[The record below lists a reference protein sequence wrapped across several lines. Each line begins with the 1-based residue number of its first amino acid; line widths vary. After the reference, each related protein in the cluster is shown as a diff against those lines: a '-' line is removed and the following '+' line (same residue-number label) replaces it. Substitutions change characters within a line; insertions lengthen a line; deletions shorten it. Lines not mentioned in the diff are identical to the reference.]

1 MTFHAFSGLLNGLA
15 ATVSGILIYAKNPT
29 SRQHQAYGLYALAA
43 AIWGYGYWAWQISS
57 SHDTAL
63 LCVRVLMVGAIFLPG
78 AYLFHVLTLLNQSP
92 NRRKLLLLSTGIG
105 LFFFLGNFTP
115 YFVADVQPAGGFAF
129 WPQPGPLFHFYLLWF
144 GFCSLYGTG
153 LLFQGARR
161 KSGGERSRFYLLAFG
176 SIVAYAGGLTAFP
189 LWYGIN
195 LQPYGAILLTVYTS
209 VVAYT
214 LLRYRLMDIGMAFE
228 RGVTGS
234 LLVLLVAFPA
244 YPALLLGQKWYFGSI
259 NIGYSLVEL
268 FVLLLL
274 VFGASSLKTQAT
286 NFITKALFK
295 ERYDQ
300 YKTVLDFSKSLL
312 SILELKDL
320 TSTIV
325 QSICPTLHLQWGAL
339 FLRKPGGKEYEPLS
353 SYGKPLSELT
363 SLQLEHLFSLEDHWR
378 HGTTCFLMTEMFEW
392 VNDPES
398 QTVVEKLSRI
408 GTEVCLPLV
417 NKNRL
422 LGFCIFGPTVDS
434 GGGYTSQ
441 ELELLATLSQ
451 EASVALDNALLYE
464 ELKRSQSL
472 VRRTDRLRS
481 LETMAAGLA
490 HEIRNPL
497 TSIKAFVDLA
507 PERKDDEQFLSRFS
521 KVVKEDVFRIERL
534 TREILDYAKPMEPVL
549 REEDLNDIVESCLYT
564 LRVRPSHEL
573 IAIETELL
581 RDLPKVVADRQQLK
595 QVILNFMFNAVEAML
610 PKGGVLTVRTR
621 ALAFPGKPKW
631 VQLEI
636 QDVGSGI
643 AANDIDHIFDPFFT
657 TKHLS
662 EEHEGTGL
670 GLAIA
675 HQIIQEHRG
684 KIEVQSVK
692 GRGTTFFVTLPSA
705 GLPDPISSPLS
716 ETTAPIPAPSPSPQ
730 PSPSRARE
738 F

>member
-1 MTFHAFSGLLNGLA
+1 VNFHAFSGLLNGLA
-15 ATVSGILIYAKNPT
+15 ATISGIIVYAKNPT
-29 SRQHQAYGLYALAA
+29 DPKHQAYGMYALAA

-57 SHDTAL
+57 SHDSAL
-63 LCVRVLMVGAIFLPG
+63 FFVRLLMVGAIFLPV
-78 AYLFHVLTLLNQSP
+78 AYLWHVLTLLDNMQGKRP
-92 NRRKLLLLSTGIG
+92 LLWLAAGIG
-105 LFFFLGNFTP
+105 LLFFLFNLTP
-115 YFVADVQPAGGFAF
+115 YFVADVQPAGGFRF
-129 WPQPGPLFHFYLLWF
+129 WPQPGPAFHLYLLWF
-144 GFCSLYGTG
+144 GLCSLYGTW
-153 LLFQGARR
+153 LLFQGARSN
-161 KSGGERSRFYLLAFG
+161 SGAERYRFYLLAFG
-176 SIVAYAGGLTAFP
+176 SIVAYGGGMTTFP

-195 LQPYGAILLTVYTS
+195 IQPHGAILLTVYTS

-214 LLRYRLMDIGMAFE
+214 LLRYRLLDLGTTLE

-244 YPALLLGQKWYFGSI
+244 YPALLLGQQWYLGSI

-286 NFITKALFK
+286 TFITKALFK

-300 YKTVLDFSKSLL
+300 YKTVLNFSKSLV

-325 QSICPTLHLQWGAL
+325 QSICPTLGLQWGGL
-339 FLRKPGGKEYEPLS
+339 YLRKAGGKDYNPIS
-353 SYGKPLSELT
+353 GFGKPLSNFP
-363 SLQLEHLFSLEDHWR
+363 SLQLGHGSSLEDRWR
-378 HGTTCFLMTEMFEW
+378 QGTNCFVVDELRDSMT
-392 VNDPES
+392 DSES
-398 QTVVEKLSRI
+398 QSIMTTLATI
-408 GTEVCLPLV
+408 GTKVCLPLV

-422 LGFCIFGPTVDS
+422 LGFCVFGPTVNS

-441 ELELLATLSQ
+441 ELELLGTLSQ

-481 LETMAAGLA
+481 LETMAGGLA

-507 PERKDDEQFLSRFS
+507 PERKDDEQFLARFS

-534 TREILDYAKPMEPVL
+534 TREILDYAKPTEPFL

-573 IAIETELL
+573 IVIETDLV
-581 RDLPKVVADRQQLK
+581 RDLPKIFADRQQLK
-595 QVILNFMFNAVEAML
+595 QVILNFLFNAVEAML
-610 PKGGVLTVRTR
+610 PDGGVLTVRTR
-621 ALAFPGKPKW
+621 HLKSHGKSNW
-631 VQLEI
+631 VQVEI
-636 QDVGSGI
+636 QDAGSGI
-643 AANDIDHIFDPFFT
+643 APEDIEHIFDPFFT

-662 EEHEGTGL
+662 QEHEGTGL

-675 HQIIQEHRG
+675 HQIIQEHHG
-684 KIEVQSVK
+684 QIEVQSVK
-692 GRGTTFFVTLPSA
+692 GRGTTFFVNLPR
-705 GLPDPISSPLS
+705 S
-716 ETTAPIPAPSPSPQ
+716 ESQISPS
-730 PSPSRARE
+730 SRASE
-738 F
+738 ATAQTPEQS

>member
-1 MTFHAFSGLLNGLA
+1 VNFHAFSGLLNGLA
-15 ATVSGILIYAKNPT
+15 ATISGIIVYAKYPSNPK
-29 SRQHQAYGLYALAA
+29 HQAYGLYALAA
-43 AIWGYGYWAWQISS
+43 ATWGYGYWAWQIST
-57 SHDTAL
+57 SHDSAL
-63 LCVRVLMVGAIFLPG
+63 FCVRLLMVGAIFLPVS
-78 AYLFHVLTLLNQSP
+78 YLFHVLTLLDKSEGKQLFL
-92 NRRKLLLLSTGIG
+92 RLSAGIG
-105 LFFFLGNFTP
+105 LFFFLVNFTP
-115 YFVADVQPAGGFAF
+115 YFVADVQPAGGFLF
-129 WPQPGPLFHFYLLWF
+129 WPQPGPVFHFYLLWF
-144 GFCSLYGTG
+144 GLCALYGTG

-176 SIVAYAGGLTAFP
+176 SIVAYGGGMTTFP

-195 LQPYGAILLTVYTS
+195 LQPNGTILLTVYTS

-214 LLRYRLMDIGMAFE
+214 LLRYRLMDLGMAFE
-228 RGVTGS
+228 WGVTGT
-234 LLVLLVAFPA
+234 LLVLVVAFPA

-268 FVLLLL
+268 FVLLFL

-286 NFITKALFK
+286 TFITKAFFK

-300 YKTVLDFSKSLL
+300 YKTVLEFSKSLV

-325 QSICPTLHLQWGAL
+325 QSICPSLGLKWGAL
-339 FLRKPGGKEYEPLS
+339 FLRKLGGKDYDPIS
-353 SYGKPLSELT
+353 SFGKPLSELST
-363 SLQLEHLFSLEDHWR
+363 LQLGHLSSIEDRWR
-378 HGTTCFLMTEMFEW
+378 QGTTCFVIAEMKEVMT
-392 VNDPES
+392 DSES
-398 QTVVEKLSRI
+398 QAVVAKLARI

-422 LGFCIFGPTVDS
+422 LGFCIFGPTVGS

-441 ELELLATLSQ
+441 ELELLTIFSQ

-507 PERKDDEQFLSRFS
+507 PERRDDEQFLVRFS

-534 TREILDYAKPMEPVL
+534 TREILDYAKPMEPFL

-573 IAIETELL
+573 IVIETDLI
-581 RDLPKVVADRQQLK
+581 RDLPKIFADRQQLK

-621 ALAFPGKPKW
+621 HLKFQGKQEW

-636 QDVGSGI
+636 QDTGSGI
-643 AANDIDHIFDPFFT
+643 APEDIDHIFDPFFT

-662 EEHEGTGL
+662 QEHEGTGL

-675 HQIIQEHRG
+675 HQIIQEHQG

-692 GRGTTFFVTLPSA
+692 GRGTTFFVNLPRMVSHGPEPSLPSE
-705 GLPDPISSPLS
+705 G
-716 ETTAPIPAPSPSPQ
+716 TASIRTIPNAPH
-730 PSPSRARE
+730 
-738 F
+738 

>member
-15 ATVSGILIYAKNPT
+15 ATISGIIVYAKYPTNPK
-29 SRQHQAYGLYALAA
+29 HQAYGLYALAA
-43 AIWGYGYWAWQISS
+43 ATWGYGYWAWQVSTS
-57 SHDTAL
+57 PDSAL
-63 LCVRVLMVGAIFLPG
+63 FCVRLLMVGAIFLPV
-78 AYLFHVLTLLNQSP
+78 AYLFHVLTLLDKIQG
-92 NRRKLLLLSTGIG
+92 RQRFLWLSAGIG
-105 LFFFLGNFTP
+105 LCFFLVNLTP
-115 YFVADVQPAGGFAF
+115 YFVADVQPAGGFRF
-129 WPQPGPLFHFYLLWF
+129 WPRPGPAFHLYLLWF
-144 GFCSLYGTG
+144 GLCSLYGTG
-153 LLFQGARR
+153 LLFQGAQS
-161 KSGGERSRFYLLAFG
+161 KSGGERYRFYLLALG
-176 SIVAYAGGLTAFP
+176 SIVAYGGGMTTFP

-195 LQPYGAILLTVYTS
+195 IQPNGAILMTVYTS

-214 LLRYRLMDIGMAFE
+214 LLRYRLMDLGTAFE

-244 YPALLLGQKWYFGSI
+244 YPALLMGQKWYFGSI

-286 NFITKALFK
+286 TLITKAFFK

-300 YKTVLDFSKSLL
+300 YKTVLDFSKSLV

-325 QSICPTLHLQWGAL
+325 QSICPSLGLQWGAL
-339 FLRKPGGKEYEPLS
+339 FLRKPGGKDYDPLS
-353 SYGKPLSELT
+353 SFGKPLKDFS
-363 SLQLEHLFSLEDHWR
+363 SLQLDHRSSLEDCWR
-378 HGTTCFLMTEMFEW
+378 QGTRCFVIDEM
-392 VNDPES
+392 NNSLADLES
-398 QTVVEKLSRI
+398 QVVVSQLAQL

-422 LGFCIFGPTVDS
+422 LGFCIFGPTVNT

-441 ELELLATLSQ
+441 ELELLTTLSQ

-481 LETMAAGLA
+481 LETMAGGLA

-507 PERKDDEQFLSRFS
+507 PERKDDEQFLARFS

-534 TREILDYAKPMEPVL
+534 TREILDYAKPMEPFL

-573 IAIETELL
+573 IVIETDLI
-581 RDLPKVVADRQQLK
+581 RDLPKIFADRQQLK
-595 QVILNFMFNAVEAML
+595 QVILGFLFNAVEAML
-610 PKGGVLTVRTR
+610 PDGGVLTVRTR
-621 ALAFPGKPKW
+621 HLKFQGKQDW

-636 QDVGSGI
+636 QDTGSGI
-643 AANDIDHIFDPFFT
+643 APDDIEHIFDPFFT

-662 EEHEGTGL
+662 QEHEGTGL

-675 HQIIQEHRG
+675 HQIIQEHQG
-684 KIEVQSVK
+684 KIDVQSLR
-692 GRGTTFFVTLPSA
+692 GRGTTFFVNLPSA
-705 GLPDPISSPLS
+705 SSHASAPSLPS
-716 ETTAPIPAPSPSPQ
+716 EGTAPPIDPS
-730 PSPSRARE
+730 
-738 F
+738 

>member
-1 MTFHAFSGLLNGLA
+1 MDFHAFSGLLNGLA
-15 ATVSGILIYAKNPT
+15 ATISGILVYAKNPT
-29 SRQHQAYGLYALAA
+29 SPKHQAYGLYALAA
-43 AIWGYGYWAWQISS
+43 ATWGFGYWAWQIST
-57 SHDTAL
+57 SHDSAL
-63 LCVRVLMVGAIFLPG
+63 FCVRLLMAGAIFLPV
-78 AYLFHVLTLLNQSP
+78 AYLFHVLTLLDKIQNKQ
-92 NRRKLLLLSTGIG
+92 RFLWLSAGIG
-105 LFFFLGNFTP
+105 LCFFLINLTP
-115 YFVADVQPAGGFAF
+115 YFVADVQPAGGFRF
-129 WPQPGPLFHFYLLWF
+129 WPQPGPAFHLYLLWF

-153 LLFQGARR
+153 LLFQGARK
-161 KSGGERSRFYLLAFG
+161 KSGGERYRFYLLACG
-176 SIVAYAGGLTAFP
+176 SIVAYGGGMTTFP

-195 LQPYGAILLTVYTS
+195 IQPNGAILLTVYTS

-214 LLRYRLMDIGMAFE
+214 LLRYRLMDLGTAFE

-244 YPALLLGQKWYFGSI
+244 YPALLMGQKWYFGSI

-274 VFGASSLKTQAT
+274 VFGASTLKTQVT
-286 NFITKALFK
+286 TFITKAFFK

-300 YKTVLDFSKSLL
+300 YKTVLDFSKSLV

-325 QSICPTLHLQWGAL
+325 QSICPSLGLQWGAL
-339 FLRKPGGKEYEPLS
+339 FLRKPEGKDYDPIS
-353 SYGKPLSELT
+353 SFGKPLSDFF
-363 SLQLEHLFSLEDHWR
+363 SLPLEHLSSLEDRWQQ
-378 HGTTCFLMTEMFEW
+378 GTMCFVIDEMKDFMTTS
-392 VNDPES
+392 ES
-398 QTVVEKLSRI
+398 QAVVVKLAKI
-408 GTEVCLPLV
+408 GTKVFLPLV

-422 LGFCIFGPTVDS
+422 LGFCVFGPTVNS

-441 ELELLATLSQ
+441 ELDLLTTLSQ

-481 LETMAAGLA
+481 LETMAGGLA

-507 PERKDDEQFLSRFS
+507 PERKDDEQFLVRFS

-534 TREILDYAKPMEPVL
+534 TREILDYAKPMEPFL

-573 IAIETELL
+573 IVIETDLIPN
-581 RDLPKVVADRQQLK
+581 LPKIFADRQQLK
-595 QVILNFMFNAVEAML
+595 QVILNFLFNAVEAML
-610 PKGGVLTVRTR
+610 PDGGVLTVRTR
-621 ALAFPGKPKW
+621 HLKNQANQDW

-636 QDVGSGI
+636 QDSGSGI
-643 AANDIDHIFDPFFT
+643 APEDIEHIFDPFFT

-662 EEHEGTGL
+662 QEHEGTGL

-675 HQIIQEHRG
+675 HQIIQEHQG
-684 KIEVQSVK
+684 KIEVQSLK
-692 GRGTTFFVTLPSA
+692 GRGTTFFVNLPSVSSQA
-705 GLPDPISSPLS
+705 PTSPLPS
-716 ETTAPIPAPSPSPQ
+716 EGAAPTPHLP
-730 PSPSRARE
+730 
-738 F
+738 

>member
-15 ATVSGILIYAKNPT
+15 ATISGILIYAKNPT
-29 SRQHQAYGLYALAA
+29 NRQHQAYGLYALAA
-43 AIWGYGYWAWQISS
+43 AIWGYGYWAWQIST

-78 AYLFHVLTLLNQSP
+78 AYVFHVLTLLDQSP
-92 NRRKLLLLSTGIG
+92 NRRKLLWLSTGIG
-105 LFFFLGNFTP
+105 LFFFLVNFTP
-115 YFVADVQPAGGFAF
+115 YFVADVQPVGEFKF

-144 GFCSLYGTG
+144 GLCSLYGTG
-153 LLFQGARR
+153 LLFQGARS

-176 SIVAYAGGLTAFP
+176 SIVAYGGGMTTFP
-189 LWYGIN
+189 LWYGMNI
-195 LQPYGAILLTVYTS
+195 QPNGAILLTVYTS

-228 RGVTGS
+228 RGVTGTF
-234 LLVLLVAFPA
+234 LVLLVAFPA

-268 FVLLLL
+268 VVLLLL

-286 NFITKALFK
+286 TFITKALFK

-325 QSICPTLHLQWGAL
+325 QSICPTLGLQWGAL
-339 FLRKPGGKEYEPLS
+339 FLRKPGGKEYDPLS
-353 SYGKPLSELT
+353 SYGKPLGDLT
-363 SLQLEHLFSLEDHWR
+363 RLQLENLSSLKDHWQQ
-378 HGTTCFLMTEMFEW
+378 GTTCFLMAEITEW
-392 VNDPES
+392 ANDLES
-398 QTVVEKLSRI
+398 QAVVAKLSRI

-422 LGFCIFGPTVDS
+422 LGFCIFGPTVES

-441 ELELLATLSQ
+441 ELELLTTLSQ

-507 PERKDDEQFLSRFS
+507 PERKDDEQFLARFS

-573 IAIETELL
+573 IVIETELL
-581 RDLPKVVADRQQLK
+581 RDLPKIVADRQQLK

-610 PKGGVLTVRTR
+610 PKGGVLT
-621 ALAFPGKPKW
+621 
-631 VQLEI
+631 
-636 QDVGSGI
+636 
-643 AANDIDHIFDPFFT
+643 
-657 TKHLS
+657 
-662 EEHEGTGL
+662 
-670 GLAIA
+670 
-675 HQIIQEHRG
+675 
-684 KIEVQSVK
+684 
-692 GRGTTFFVTLPSA
+692 
-705 GLPDPISSPLS
+705 
-716 ETTAPIPAPSPSPQ
+716 
-730 PSPSRARE
+730 
-738 F
+738 

>member
-15 ATVSGILIYAKNPT
+15 ATISGIIVYSRNPT
-29 SRQHQAYGLYALAA
+29 NPKHQAYGLYALTAA
-43 AIWGYGYWAWQISS
+43 TWGYGYWAWQIST
-57 SHDTAL
+57 SHASAL
-63 LCVRVLMVGAIFLPG
+63 FYVRLLMVGAIFLPV
-78 AYLFHVLTLLNQSP
+78 AYLFHVLTLLDKIQGKQ
-92 NRRKLLLLSTGIG
+92 RLLWFLAGIG
-105 LFFFLGNFTP
+105 LIFFLFNFTP
-115 YFVADVQPAGGFAF
+115 YFVADVHSVAGFRF
-129 WPQPGPLFHFYLLWF
+129 WPKPGPAFHFYLPWF
-144 GFCSLYGTG
+144 GLCSLYGTW
-153 LLFQGARR
+153 LLLQGARS
-161 KSGGERSRFYLLAFG
+161 KSGAERYRFYLLAIG
-176 SIVAYAGGLTAFP
+176 SIMAYGGGLTTFP

-195 LQPYGAILLTVYTS
+195 IQPNGVILLTVYTS

-214 LLRYRLMDIGMAFE
+214 LLRYRLMDLGTALE

-244 YPALLLGQKWYFGSI
+244 YPTLLLGQQWYFGSI

-286 NFITKALFK
+286 TLITKALFK
-295 ERYDQ
+295 DRYDQ
-300 YKTVLDFSKSLL
+300 YKTVLNFSKSLV

-325 QSICPTLHLQWGAL
+325 QSICPSLGLEWGTIY
-339 FLRKPGGKEYEPLS
+339 LRKTGSPDYNPIS
-353 SYGKPLSELT
+353 SFGKPLSDFP
-363 SLQLEHLFSLEDHWR
+363 SLQLGHVSSLEDRWR
-378 HGTTCFLMTEMFEW
+378 QGTMCFVLDELKDSLP
-392 VNDPES
+392 DP
-398 QTVVEKLSRI
+398 QAQAVITQLATI
-408 GTEVCLPLV
+408 GTKVCLPLV

-422 LGFCIFGPTVDS
+422 LGFCVFGQVINS

-441 ELELLATLSQ
+441 ELELLTTLAQ
-451 EASVALDNALLYE
+451 EASIALDNALLYE

-481 LETMAAGLA
+481 LETMAGGLA

-507 PERKDDEQFLSRFS
+507 PERKDDEQFLARFS

-534 TREILDYAKPMEPVL
+534 TREILDYAKPMEPFL

-573 IAIETELL
+573 IVIETNLM
-581 RDLPKVVADRQQLK
+581 RDLPKIFADRQQLK
-595 QVILNFMFNAVEAML
+595 QVILNFLFNAVEAML
-610 PKGGVLTVRTR
+610 PDGGVLTVRTHHLR
-621 ALAFPGKPKW
+621 PHEKSEW
-631 VQLEI
+631 VQVEI
-636 QDVGSGI
+636 QDAGSGI
-643 AANDIDHIFDPFFT
+643 APEDIEHIFDPFFT

-684 KIEVQSVK
+684 RIEVQSLK
-692 GRGTTFFVTLPSA
+692 GRGTTFFVNLPSL
-705 GLPDPISSPLS
+705 GSQVSPSSLTAKEPVPSPPPLS
-716 ETTAPIPAPSPSPQ
+716 
-730 PSPSRARE
+730 
-738 F
+738 

>member
-1 MTFHAFSGLLNGLA
+1 VTFHAFSGLLNGLA

-29 SRQHQAYGLYALAA
+29 NPKHQAYGFYALAA
-43 AIWGYGYWAWQISS
+43 AIWGYGYWAWQIST
-57 SHDTAL
+57 SHDSAL
-63 LCVRVLMVGAIFLPG
+63 FCVRLLMVGAIFLPL
-78 AYLFHVLTLLNQSP
+78 AYLFHVLTLLEKSDHKRQF
-92 NRRKLLLLSTGIG
+92 LWLSAGIG
-105 LFFFLGNFTP
+105 LFFFLMNFTP
-115 YFVADVQPAGGFAF
+115 YFVADVHPAGGFLY
-129 WPQPGPLFHFYLLWF
+129 WPQPGPVFHFYLLWF
-144 GFCSLYGTG
+144 GLCLLYGTG
-153 LLFQGARR
+153 LLFQSARS

-176 SIVAYAGGLTAFP
+176 SIVAYGGGMTAFP

-195 LQPYGAILLTVYTS
+195 LQPNGAILLSVYTS

-214 LLRYRLMDIGMAFE
+214 LLRYRLMDLGMAFE
-228 RGVTGS
+228 RGVTGTF
-234 LLVLLVAFPA
+234 LVLLVAFPA

-286 NFITKALFK
+286 TFITKAFFK

-300 YKTVLDFSKSLL
+300 YKTVLDFSKSLV

-325 QSICPTLHLQWGAL
+325 QSICPSLGLQWGAL
-339 FLRKPGGKEYEPLS
+339 FLRIPGGKDYDPVS
-353 SYGKPLSELT
+353 SFGKPLNDLS
-363 SLQLEHLFSLEDHWR
+363 SLQLGHLSFLEDGWR
-378 HGTTCFLMTEMFEW
+378 QGTTCIVIAEMNEL
-392 VNDPES
+392 VGDSES
-398 QTVVEKLSRI
+398 QAVVVKLARI

-441 ELELLATLSQ
+441 ELELLTTLSQ

-507 PERKDDEQFLSRFS
+507 PERKDDEQFLVRFS

-534 TREILDYAKPMEPVL
+534 TREILDYAQPMEPFL

-573 IAIETELL
+573 IVIETDLI
-581 RDLPKVVADRQQLK
+581 RDLPKIVADRQQLK

-621 ALAFPGKPKW
+621 FLKFPGKQDL

-636 QDVGSGI
+636 QDTGSGI
-643 AANDIDHIFDPFFT
+643 AHEDIDHIFDPFFT

-662 EEHEGTGL
+662 QEHEGTGL

-675 HQIIQEHRG
+675 HQIIQEHGG

-692 GRGTTFFVTLPSA
+692 GQGTIFSVNLPSA
-705 GLPDPISSPLS
+705 ASRVPDPSLPPKG
-716 ETTAPIPAPSPSPQ
+716 TASIPTIPSAPQ
-730 PSPSRARE
+730 
-738 F
+738 